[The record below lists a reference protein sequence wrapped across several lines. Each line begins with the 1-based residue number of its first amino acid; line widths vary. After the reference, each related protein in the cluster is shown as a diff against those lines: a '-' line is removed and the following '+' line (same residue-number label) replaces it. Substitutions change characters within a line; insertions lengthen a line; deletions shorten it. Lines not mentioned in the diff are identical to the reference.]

1 MCFRIL
7 LCFFTLFSCSH
18 LYAESEPLRINDLL
32 PYASSEVGRFSL
44 EYDSLS
50 SEGGEYD
57 LNNGSLDF
65 YYSLSL
71 INEFDIDK
79 SMSEQQYIS
88 LNGLV
93 PYEVASKAS
102 FYFQTEMNTTLRGKV
117 DRKNILEAY
126 HLINLD
132 FEKRDA
138 ETEPKTSVVGKV
150 KSSINKGLLLNK
162 DAPPSQ
168 GLSLYLAGMLN
179 DIGGRNNGLEYT
191 TVKDI
196 IQKAAMYDFMEVSI
210 LLYCKGRSL
219 RDAQWRD
226 ITSDE
231 DFPKRF
237 PQVCIPY
244 EQRALFYAL
253 PKQDVFFTENGPA
266 LSLEEALQSKG
277 LTRYLDTE
285 FLTEQ
290 YGSGNK
296 RTVSRT
302 FLNDK
307 ELTGKVYSHSVNKD
321 IANTSLNTSK
331 SLALS
336 MIEQGLVSRSD
347 IVKSADYMALLK
359 RDTAKEDALA
369 ALLVTSPNVTITDKK
384 WRNCTSNHFVNF
396 EYSCAGIEQ
405 EVFIGRVPSAL
416 DVAEGGVSPL
426 HAYYLNW
433 YLSKGLLTK
442 LEARSFLD
450 RYTAYL
456 KSTR

>member
-1 MCFRIL
+1 MCYRIL
-7 LCFFTLFSCSH
+7 LSVLTLFSCSH
-18 LYAESEPLRINDLL
+18 LCAESEPLRINDLL

-44 EYDSLS
+44 KYDSLS

-79 SMSEQQYIS
+79 SMSEQQFHS
-88 LNGLV
+88 LDGLV
-93 PYEVASKAS
+93 PYDVASKAS
-102 FYFQTEMNTTLRGKV
+102 FYFQNQMNTTLRGKV

-126 HLINLD
+126 RVINLD
-132 FEKRDA
+132 YEKRDA
-138 ETEPKTSVVGKV
+138 VSEPKTSVVGKV
-150 KSSINKGLLLNK
+150 KSSINKSLLLNN

-179 DIGGRNNGLEYT
+179 DIGGRNNGLAYI

-196 IQKAAMYDFMEVSI
+196 IQKAAMYDFMDVSI

-219 RDAQWRD
+219 RDARWRD
-226 ITSDE
+226 ITSAE

-237 PQVCIPY
+237 PQICTPY

-253 PKQDVFFTENGPA
+253 PKPDVAFTTNGPM

-277 LTRYLDTE
+277 LNRYLDTVY
-285 FLTEQ
+285 LNDQ
-290 YGSGNK
+290 YGRENK
-296 RTVSRT
+296 STVSRT
-302 FLNDK
+302 FLNDN
-307 ELTGKVYSHSVNKD
+307 ELIGKVHSHSVNKD
-321 IANTSLNTSK
+321 IANMSFNTHK

-347 IVKSADYMALLK
+347 IVKSADYMALLE
-359 RDTAKEDALA
+359 RNTAKEDALA
-369 ALLVTSPNVTITDKK
+369 ALLLTSPSVKIIDKK
-384 WRNCTSNHFVNF
+384 WRNCTSNQFVNF
-396 EYSCAGIEQ
+396 EYSCATIEQ
-405 EVFIGRVPSAL
+405 EVYIGRVPSAL
-416 DVAEGGVSPL
+416 DVVEGDVSPL

-433 YLSKGLLTK
+433 YLSKGLLTP
-442 LEARSFLD
+442 LEARSFLS
-450 RYTAYL
+450 RYTKYL